1 MQSKPKASIIGQGYV
16 GLPLAMAAAESG
28 LQVTGIDV
36 DLAKVSLLSAGQSP
50 IEDVTDDRLQSA
62 IKNLKYEV
70 TSNFSK
76 IAESDVVVICVPTP
90 LDVELKPDLR
100 ALKSA
105 VNAIIPYLRE
115 GMLIISESTS
125 YPGTLREVIYQ
136 TIRDNFSQDI
146 TKLYFASAPERV
158 NPGDQKWDITNT
170 PRLVGGLTPEASKI
184 AKDFYQEFCKEV
196 VVTETPEVAE
206 SAKILE
212 NTFRLVNI
220 ALMHEFNHILSAQ
233 GIDTNA
239 VVDAASTKPY
249 GFMPFRSGVGIG
261 GHCIPVDPMYLTW
274 WARENGS
281 TSRLVELAG
290 LVSRSMPKYV
300 AGRAL
305 SLIDRNSV
313 RKRVL
318 VLGVAYKQGL
328 ADTRETPASELIA
341 KLREEGAEV
350 KWHDPLVGSWGEE
363 QSSPVDWEC
372 DIAILATNQPGISIN
387 SHLERGIPV
396 LDCTNSYRGVDG
408 VIAL

>member
-16 GLPLAMAAAESG
+16 GLPLAIAASEAG
-28 LQVTGIDV
+28 LEVNGIDI
-36 DLAKVSLLSAGQSP
+36 DSKKIELINSGKSP
-50 IEDVTDDRLQSA
+50 VEDISDARLQKALASSA
-62 IKNLKYEV
+62 YKA
-70 TSNFSK
+70 TTDFSK
-76 IAESDVVVICVPTP
+76 ISDSNVIIICVPTP
-90 LDVELKPDLR
+90 LDGELKPDLR

-105 VNAIIPYLRE
+105 VDSILPNLKE
-115 GMLIISESTS
+115 EMLIISESTS

-136 TIRDNFSQDI
+136 TVKDKFTGDV

-158 NPGDQKWDITNT
+158 NPGDQKWDISNT
-170 PRLVGGLTPEASKI
+170 PRLIGGLTIEASKK
-184 AKDFYQEFCKEV
+184 ARDFYQNFCKELV
-196 VVTETPEVAE
+196 ITETPEVAE
-206 SAKILE
+206 AAKILE

-220 ALMHEFNHILSAQ
+220 ALMHEFNQILSAQ
-233 GIDTNA
+233 GIDTNS

-261 GHCIPVDPMYLTW
+261 GHCIPVDPMYLSW

-281 TSRLVELAG
+281 TSRLVELAD

-372 DIAILATNQPGISIN
+372 DIAILATNQPGMSIN